1 VEIIVPQEKPR
12 KKENA
17 ASDFEVKKLYEI
29 LLFRLYNF

>member
-17 ASDFEVKKLYEI
+17 ASDFEVKKTL
-29 LLFRLYNF
+29 